1 MITLSNLGLSV
12 RERVYVYM
20 VSLVFGDIN
29 RQIALDSKM
38 SQQFVVGSLL
48 DLQSCASH
56 SNHTVWLVFV
66 DISTNTV
73 SYG

>member
-1 MITLSNLGLSV
+1 
-12 RERVYVYM
+12 M
-20 VSLVFGDIN
+20 VSLVFGDVN